1 MHVGRAGYQHADTAV
16 ATITSALELWNRLRS
31 AAIAAVPTPATVR
44 SGTRL
49 HHDPCATAVNHAIA
63 TAATAAASSEVRTRQ
78 VRRIAAPV
86 AAPTTTAA
94 IHRARYDSGHLPR
107 YMPSAPPP
115 PPPPPPAVNQS
126 MSKFPSPPLLP
137 PLWPG
142 ALPDTPQRLRNRL
155 PCTDTA
161 GAARSIG
168 PAAAAAGAV
177 AGAVG
182 HKRSVLAC
190 AEGTRPARYGKLYP
204 PAPPLPPTAS
214 AGGAAK
220 DIVRRETAP
229 ATARRRGFSTGETL
243 ERFVMRIC
251 SRQGRRPFS
260 LRGSQRL
267 AGNARAIIFERG
279 GSVRSLA

>member
-94 IHRARYDSGHLPR
+94 IHRARYDSGHLAQIHAIR
-107 YMPSAPPP
+107 TAASTTSATGRKPVHVEVSVPTV
-115 PPPPPPAVNQS
+115 AAT
-126 MSKFPSPPLLP
+126 LARRA
-137 PLWPG
+137 PG
-142 ALPDTPQRLRNRL
+142 YPPQRLRNRL

-190 AEGTRPARYGKLYP
+190 AEGTRPARYGKVVSP
-204 PAPPLPPTAS
+204 GPSIAPD
-214 AGGAAK
+214 G
-220 DIVRRETAP
+220 
-229 ATARRRGFSTGETL
+229 
-243 ERFVMRIC
+243 
-251 SRQGRRPFS
+251 
-260 LRGSQRL
+260 
-267 AGNARAIIFERG
+267 
-279 GSVRSLA
+279 